1 MDART
6 LKTKEELEEAAV
18 NYTVFGRVLPEQK
31 RQLVRA
37 LQRKGKT
44 VAMTGDGV
52 NDVLA
57 LKDADCSVAMAS
69 GSEATMQ
76 AAQVVLLES
85 DFSKMPQVVAEG
97 RRVVNNIQQSASLF
111 LVKNI
116 FSFLLSLVSIIFVFT
131 YPLGP
136 SQISLI
142 SLFTIG
148 IPGFFL
154 SLQPNKNVIRG
165 HFLQNVLLKALPA
178 GLTDV
183 LVVAALA
190 IFSQTFGVSGKDLS
204 TASTM
209 LLAIVGFMI
218 LFKICKPLN
227 PLAGRD
233 LRRVHHRFSG
243 KLFSLSGTVR
253 DQLHVYKMRNAL
265 CSISIA
271 TEPIL
276 RYLTK
281 FNELIQNIYANR
293 DMYKKKSCL

>member
-1 MDART
+1 
-6 LKTKEELEEAAV
+6 
-18 NYTVFGRVLPEQK
+18 
-31 RQLVRA
+31 
-37 LQRKGKT
+37 
-44 VAMTGDGV
+44 
-52 NDVLA
+52 
-57 LKDADCSVAMAS
+57 
-69 GSEATMQ
+69 MQ

-227 PLAGRD
+227 PLRGVICAVCIIGF
-233 LRRVHHRFSG
+233 LASCF
-243 KLFSLSGTVR
+243 LFPGLFGISSMSTKCVMLFV
-253 DQLHVYKMRNAL
+253 VF
-265 CSISIA
+265 SIA

-293 DMYKKKSCL
+293 DMYKKKILSVKNALQKEE